1 MLLMMRGGVKGEAQ
15 IRAEEGDSVWSEICV
30 GVCVCVHMCEFRGDT
45 CPTLGE
51 RGSDLSSYNISAS
64 SDPRS
69 GLVGASEG

>member
-1 MLLMMRGGVKGEAQ
+1 MLLMMRGGEKGEAQ
-15 IRAEEGDSVWSEICV
+15 IGAEEGDCLVRDM
-30 GVCVCVHMCEFRGDT
+30 CVCLCVSLGGDT

-69 GLVGASEG
+69 GLVGVSEG

>member
-1 MLLMMRGGVKGEAQ
+1 M
-15 IRAEEGDSVWSEICV
+15 CV
-30 GVCVCVHMCEFRGDT
+30 FRGDI

-69 GLVGASEG
+69 GQVGASEGVRELGERKGESFFQCPLPCLCQCHGPVRGE